1 MSNDLQ
7 TSDSERRWW
16 LAVDGRVDG
25 PHPTDHV
32 SSALQSGR
40 LTSASLVC
48 PQGSMQ
54 WKPLIAWPAL
64 AQLADSISVRPAP
77 PPVRAGSDDRLL
89 TNASLP
95 AMANLICVYAL
106 IIVPLY
112 WMFGLAMLLREDNPY
127 LEATGC
133 YVAYGANIL
142 FNQIVTLALTVVLAV
157 GGIRLRDLRAS
168 GEWLVRLALCV
179 WSVWIIMQI
188 ALQLTLLIVGGVT
201 ETFDDKSGDVSA
213 WDVFHMFIALAA
225 WCCDIVAVIWLY
237 RQRSVL
243 PLDYRR

>member
-7 TSDSERRWW
+7 TSDLERRWW
-16 LAVDGRVDG
+16 LAVDGRIDG
-25 PHPTDHV
+25 PYPTDHV
-32 SSALQSGR
+32 SSVLKAGR
-40 LTSASLVC
+40 LTSTSLVC
-48 PQGSMQ
+48 PQGSME

-64 AQLADSISVRPAP
+64 AQRADSISLGP
-77 PPVRAGSDDRLL
+77 PSPSIGAGSDDRLL

-133 YVAYGANIL
+133 YVAYGTNIL

-157 GGIRLRDLRAS
+157 GGIRLRDLRVS

-179 WSVWIIMQI
+179 WSVWIVMQI
-188 ALQLTLLIVGGVT
+188 ALHLTLLIVGGVT

-213 WDVFHMFIALAA
+213 WDVFHMFIALVA
-225 WCCDIVAVIWLY
+225 WCCDLVAVIWLY